1 MSSLA
6 PFYKEM
12 FKVCSNGGIPN
23 LKLSAALLNVHGKQA
38 IYHHSKSSLEW
49 CPDAG
54 AKIRMASHNFREL
67 AMYEDK
73 LEIFM
78 RKVWGLQS
86 QDRLGHFSKDF
97 RTFWTFEI

>member
-1 MSSLA
+1 MSTLA

-23 LKLSAALLNVHGKQA
+23 LKLSAALMNVHGKKA

-49 CPDAG
+49 SPDAG
-54 AKIRMASHNFREL
+54 GKIRMAAHSFREL
-67 AMYEDK
+67 ATYEEK
-73 LEIFM
+73 LEIM
-78 RKVWGLQS
+78 RRKAWGLQS

-97 RTFWTFEI
+97 